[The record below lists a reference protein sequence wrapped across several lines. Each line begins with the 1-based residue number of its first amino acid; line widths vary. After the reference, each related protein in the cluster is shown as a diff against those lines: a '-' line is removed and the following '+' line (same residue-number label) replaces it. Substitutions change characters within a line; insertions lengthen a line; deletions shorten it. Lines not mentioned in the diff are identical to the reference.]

1 MPVDGWRS
9 SNSWPRLAWRCGDG
23 AASVVV
29 DSVEGS
35 WCDAV
40 LRVKLGCGMGQTC
53 NCRAPVW
60 CGTATACGAPWACLR
75 RCGCVGYLPRLQ
87 AVCVATV
94 VRCSAK
100 QWTVRRRRPDGGH
113 ILFGR
118 MDYDGHA
125 SLWLMETGGDAP
137 VEVCRLQ
144 ISDALGN
151 ENSWFGFYGYTDWRD
166 AFDWRRPS

>member
-1 MPVDGWRS
+1 M
-9 SNSWPRLAWRCGDG
+9 
-23 AASVVV
+23 
-29 DSVEGS
+29 
-35 WCDAV
+35 
-40 LRVKLGCGMGQTC
+40 
-53 NCRAPVW
+53 
-60 CGTATACGAPWACLR
+60 ATD
-75 RCGCVGYLPRLQ
+75 
-87 AVCVATV
+87 

-118 MDYDGHA
+118 MDYDGHV
-125 SLWLMETGGDAP
+125 SLRLMETGGGAP

-151 ENSWFGFYGYTDWRD
+151 ENSWFGFYGHTDWRD